1 MPGHMHPSI
10 IIIIIVVVLV
20 LVLPTLLII
29 ITFMILS
36 SSVSTA
42 TATPDILDQ
51 SPWQDVHCK
60 LCNRIII
67 QMHPLS
73 PSCLLALCQMV
84 I

>member
-1 MPGHMHPSI
+1 MPGHMHPSII

-42 TATPDILDQ
+42 TTPDILDQ
-51 SPWQDVHCK
+51 SPWLDVHCK